1 MSFDKEGMVKAF
13 IEADCKKFSGLLQI
27 YVRMIEAN
35 IPFAKTSERAQGM
48 ADAVKILQ
56 DGVDKA
62 EKVAKK
68 VLTGEYEELQKK
80 MGEEKLRKHDRS
92 KN

>member
-1 MSFDKEGMVKAF
+1 MSKEEMVKAF

-27 YVRMIEAN
+27 YIRMIEAN
-35 IPFAKTSERAQGM
+35 IPFAKTPDRAQGM

-62 EKVAKK
+62 EEVAKK
-68 VLTGEYEELQKK
+68 VLTGQYEELQKK
-80 MGEEKLRKHDRS
+80 MGEERLRK
-92 KN
+92 K